1 MNVVLPPTC
10 PVSDRTGEFV
20 PLAVA
25 GTVHGRLVEVLV
37 ASLDDVLA
45 HIADWTGQDPG
56 AIGCW
61 GLRSDYSVPLTLPLR
76 PKIGTA
82 RESMRT
88 VHLVRLLPGEA
99 HGGWVAALCG
109 ERLRILGV
117 EVLPVGAGMPCAGCL
132 AGGIAADQERADRV
146 VTPRVDT
153 PAVRS

>member
-1 MNVVLPPTC
+1 MDVALPPTS
-10 PVSDRTGEFV
+10 PVSGSADGSV

-37 ASLDDVLA
+37 ASLTDVLS
-45 HIADWTGQDPG
+45 HIATWTEDDPA

-76 PKIGTA
+76 CKAGTI
-82 RESMRT
+82 RESRRT

-99 HGGWVAALCG
+99 HGATVTALCG
-109 ERLRILGV
+109 ERLRIIGV
-117 EVLPVGAGMPCAGCL
+117 DVLPVGAGMPCGACL
-132 AGGIAADQERADRV
+132 AGGLAGGAAGADRV
-146 VTPRVDT
+146 VTPRADR